1 MADNFAMP
9 NLAALSRFGFLA
21 RRKKTKMAQTFSAR
35 LQIRYRD
42 PGQKAGTLSGGNQQK
57 VVIGKWLA
65 KEPSI
70 LLLDEPTRGVDI
82 GAKAEIYR
90 IICELAAKGMA
101 VLMSSSELPELLML
115 CDRVLVL
122 CEGKIRGEL
131 SRDEMS
137 EEAIL
142 QLATPGFQTTED
154 TGNGS

>member
-1 MADNFAMP
+1 
-9 NLAALSRFGFLA
+9 
-21 RRKKTKMAQTFSAR
+21 MAQTFSAR

-101 VLMSSSELPELLML
+101 VLVSSSELPELLRL
-115 CDRVLVL
+115 CDRVVVL
-122 CEGKIRGEL
+122 CEGSIRGQL
-131 SRDEMS
+131 SREEMS

-142 QLATPGFQTTED
+142 QLATPGFQTRED
-154 TGNGS
+154 SGNGS